1 MRRRVWISVCVLGLM
16 IGAILPM
23 RAQNE
28 QAPAQPPPATA
39 PVPPQPADPTQQ
51 PPAHGADQPARRR
64 RPPAFPAQQRPLASP
79 EVLARGK
86 TMYSSMCAAC
96 HGADARGGQLGGV
109 NLLRSPLVL
118 SDKEGE
124 AVLPVVKTGRP
135 GTGMPAIPI
144 SDEDVK
150 AIAAYIHS
158 LQAQGSNQGAPP
170 PGEDVE
176 LDVLVG
182 DAAAG
187 AKFFQATCTACH
199 SATDDLA
206 GIASR
211 AEDPKTLQDL
221 WVSGG
226 RAMGGGPGRRA
237 ERSPRQ
243 IPTVKVTMP
252 GGEIVQGRLVRVD
265 DFLVTVGLDDGTTR
279 TIRRDGDSPAV
290 EITDP
295 MQRHNALL
303 AILTNKNMHD
313 VTAFLATL
321 K

>member
-1 MRRRVWISVCVLGLM
+1 MV
-16 IGAILPM
+16 IGATFSIG
-23 RAQNE
+23 AQN
-28 QAPAQPPPATA
+28 QPAPPQSPPATA

-64 RPPAFPAQQRPLASP
+64 RPPAFPAQQRPPASP

-96 HGADARGGQLGGV
+96 HGAHARGGQLGGV

-118 SDKEGE
+118 GDRDGE
-124 AVLPVVKTGRP
+124 AVLPVVKNGRP

-144 SDEDVK
+144 SDDDVK

-170 PGEDVE
+170 PGEEVE
-176 LDVLVG
+176 LDILVG
-182 DAAAG
+182 NAAAG

-199 SATDDLA
+199 SATGDLA

-211 AEDPKTLQDL
+211 TEDVKSLQNL

-226 RAMGGGPGRRA
+226 RATGSGPGRRA
-237 ERSPRQ
+237 DRSPQ
-243 IPTVKVTMP
+243 SIPTVKVTMP
-252 GGEIVQGRLVRVD
+252 GGEIVLGQLVRVD

-295 MQRHNALL
+295 MQRHNELL
-303 AILTNKNMHD
+303 AVYTNKNMHD
-313 VTAFLATL
+313 VTAYLATL